1 MRTMEFKTLS
11 IMENVCFA
19 AVNHA
24 GTDLSGNKLDKCD
37 FWEGLKGHFSELW
50 LVDFNLF
57 CLFQSALHVRY
68 ENDWRQHKIIIS

>member
-1 MRTMEFKTLS
+1 MVLQILLPVSRKYFTSPFNNMRTMEFKTLS

-37 FWEGLKGHFSELW
+37 FWEGLKGHFSEL
-50 LVDFNLF
+50 
-57 CLFQSALHVRY
+57 
-68 ENDWRQHKIIIS
+68 